1 MGEQKKTEPL
11 IFQRDSANKI
21 FFIFFSCYSER
32 ILETLIIVSFG
43 RSNPDGR
50 KYQ

>member
-21 FFIFFSCYSER
+21 FFIFFLAIPKEFSKR
-32 ILETLIIVSFG
+32 L
-43 RSNPDGR
+43 
-50 KYQ
+50 